1 MALVLALGTFF
12 STAAGGLFALRF
24 RDRLHLILGFSAG
37 VILGVI
43 AFDLLPEIAD
53 LVNQTGESFRTP
65 MIALVVGFLG
75 FHVIEKS
82 LLIHNAHEG
91 EYRPHAHGSPAVGVA
106 SALALAAHS
115 LTDGIA
121 IGLSVQIDRSVGVA
135 VAVAVIAHDF
145 ADGLNTVS
153 LMLANNNTRRRAL
166 AMLALDALT
175 PLIGAA
181 LTLFISV
188 PERGLL
194 ISLGVF
200 AGFLLYI
207 GASDVLPEAHAD
219 HPSGATI
226 AMTLL
231 GTGVM
236 YVVIGLLRP
245 GCPSRSRAGVIGS
258 PGRCRRPPPQPL
270 RHGRG
275 RTARRGKRS
284 R

>member
-1 MALVLALGTFF
+1 MALLLAVGTFF

-37 VILGVI
+37 VILGVV
-43 AFDLLPEIAD
+43 AFDVLPEIAELTD
-53 LVNQTGESFRTP
+53 RTGSSFRTP

-91 EYRPHAHGSPAVGVA
+91 EYRPHTHGQPSVGVA
-106 SALALAAHS
+106 SALALSAHS

-121 IGLSVQIDRSVGVA
+121 IGLSVQVGSSVGLA
-135 VAVAVIAHDF
+135 VALAVIAHDF

-153 LMLANNNTRRRAL
+153 LMVANHNSRGRAL

-175 PLIGAA
+175 PLLGAA
-181 LTLFISV
+181 LTLFISI
-188 PERGLL
+188 PDKGLL
-194 ISLGVF
+194 VSLGVF

-226 AMTLL
+226 ALTLL

-236 YVVIGLLRP
+236 YVVVELLP
-245 GCPSRSRAGVIGS
+245 
-258 PGRCRRPPPQPL
+258 
-270 RHGRG
+270 
-275 RTARRGKRS
+275 
-284 R
+284 